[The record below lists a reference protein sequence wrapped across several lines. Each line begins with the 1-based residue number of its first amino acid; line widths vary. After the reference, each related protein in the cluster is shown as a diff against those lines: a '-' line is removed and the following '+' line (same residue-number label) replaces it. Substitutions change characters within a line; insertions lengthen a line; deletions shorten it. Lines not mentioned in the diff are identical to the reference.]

1 MQQAWHFLDPETVAA
16 ELQTDLATGLT
27 PQVAE
32 QRLARYGP
40 NELIDRGVKSVWVI
54 LWAQLTD
61 VMVLLLIVAAI
72 ISAFIGEISDTFVI
86 LAIVVLNTLLG
97 LTQEYRAERAIAEL
111 KKLAVPNVRV
121 RRGGHVSE
129 ISARTLVPGDLVLLE
144 AGNVAPAD
152 GRLVEV
158 MGLRVEEAALTGESE
173 PVEKQRVAL
182 PSAQTSV
189 ALPSAQTSVALPSAQ
204 TSIIPIGDQ
213 VNMVFMGT
221 VITYGRG
228 VMVVTATGMATELGH
243 IAGMLQNVG
252 DEATPLQRRL
262 EKLGQALAAVAVVII
277 VVVFGMGLLTS
288 SEVREIWASQQDV
301 LGRLLRSESVREL
314 FLTAISLAVAAVPE
328 GLPAM
333 VTIAL
338 ALGSRRMLRRK
349 ALIRKLPAVET
360 LGSVTTICSDKTGT
374 LTQNQMTVT
383 ILDVAGEQRAIETLV
398 AAEFDPAN
406 LDGVTTASP
415 TFTPTFNPTLQS
427 FHILLQAAALCN
439 DSALE
444 HEADGTFKL
453 IGDPTETALVRVA
466 AEFQLEK
473 AALEAKWPRVAEAPF
488 TSERKCM
495 TTIHQ
500 VPTHGNGSSP
510 FGADATYVAFVKG
523 GVDVLLAKSSLA
535 WLGDHSVPLTVELRG
550 RIQQANAQL
559 AQAGQRVLGVAFRPL
574 AQQPTVGKVEQV
586 EEALVFVGLIGMIDP
601 PREEVKM
608 AVATC
613 RSAGIRPVMITGDH
627 PLTALAI
634 ARQLGITDNDQCL
647 TGYELA
653 DMDEEALQAQVEQ
666 VSVYARVAPEHK
678 LNIVNALQQKGHVVA
693 MTGDGVNDA
702 PALKQAD
709 IGVAMGITGTDVSK
723 EAADMVLLDD
733 NFATIVAATEEG
745 RTIYDNIRKF
755 IRYLLSSNIG
765 EIFVML
771 VAPFLGMPLPLLPI
785 HILWINLVTDG
796 LPGLALSLEQPER
809 GIMQRK
815 PIPARESIF
824 SRGLGVDIVWVG
836 CLLGILSL
844 AVGYW
849 GFVSGVAIT
858 HWRTMVFTTL
868 TFTQMGN
875 ALSIRSSDDLLVT
888 IGIFSNRLMI
898 GAVILTVVLQ
908 LMLLY
913 IPFFQ
918 RIFNVAPLTGG
929 ELFICF
935 FLSFVLFGIMEGVKW
950 LRRRQSL

>member
-1 MQQAWHFLDPETVAA
+1 MIQIAPAYTQKVINTMQQAWHFADPQTVVTQ
-16 ELQTDLATGLT
+16 LSTNLATGLT
-27 PQVAE
+27 TQEAE
-32 QRLARYGP
+32 QRLTQYGP
-40 NELIDRGVKSVWVI
+40 NELIDRGVKSIWKI
-54 LWAQLTD
+54 LWEQLTD

-121 RRGGHVSE
+121 RRDGRVVE
-129 ISARTLVPGDLVLLE
+129 ISARTLTPGDVVLLE
-144 AGNVAPAD
+144 AGNLAPAD
-152 GRLVEV
+152 GRMVEV

-173 PVEKQRVAL
+173 PVEKQTAAL
-182 PSAQTSV
+182 TGDPAATV
-189 ALPSAQTSVALPSAQ
+189 
-204 TSIIPIGDQ
+204 PIGDRT
-213 VNMVFMGT
+213 NMTFMGT
-221 VITYGRG
+221 VVTYGRG
-228 VMVVTATGMATELGH
+228 VMVVTTTGMETELGH
-243 IAGMLQNVG
+243 IAGLLQAVG
-252 DEATPLQRRL
+252 NEATPLQRRL
-262 EKLGQALAAVAVVII
+262 ERLGQALAAVAVVII
-277 VVVFGMGLLTS
+277 VVVFGMGLFTS
-288 SEVREIWASQQDV
+288 SEVREIFASQQDV
-301 LGRLLRSESVREL
+301 WARLLRSESIREL

-338 ALGSRRMLRRK
+338 ALGSRRMLRRN

-383 ILDVAGEQRAIETLV
+383 MLDVAGEQRAIETLV
-398 AAEFDPAN
+398 TAEFDPTAWEAN
-406 LDGVTTASP
+406 RQT
-415 TFTPTFNPTLQS
+415 NPTLQS

-439 DSALE
+439 DSTLDR
-444 HEADGTFKL
+444 EADGTLTL

-466 AEFQLEK
+466 AQFQLEK
-473 AALEAKWPRVAEAPF
+473 TVLEEQWPRVAEAPF

-495 TTIHQ
+495 TTVHRA
-500 VPTHGNGSSP
+500 PTNANGNAL
-510 FGADATYVAFVKG
+510 FGQDTPYVAFTKG
-523 GVDVLLAKSSLA
+523 AMDVLLARSSTAWFGEKSVALNE
-535 WLGDHSVPLTVELRG
+535 DLRQ
-550 RIQQANAQL
+550 RVRQANDRL
-559 AQAGQRVLGVAFRPL
+559 AQDGQRVLGVAFRPL
-574 AQQPTVGKVEQV
+574 AAQPATGKVEGV

-601 PREEVKM
+601 PREEVKA

-613 RSAGIRPVMITGDH
+613 RTAGIRPVMITGDH
-627 PLTALAI
+627 PLTALSI

-653 DMDEEALQAQVEQ
+653 EMDEAQLKQQVEQ
-666 VSVYARVAPEHK
+666 VSVYARVSPEHK
-678 LNIVNALQQKGHVVA
+678 LNIVNALQEKGHVVA

-702 PALKQAD
+702 PALKRAD

-796 LPGLALSLEQPER
+796 LPGLALALEQPER

-815 PIPARESIF
+815 PISPKESIF

-836 CLLGILSL
+836 VLLGILSL
-844 AVGYW
+844 AIGYW
-849 GFVSGVAIT
+849 GFRRGIELVE
-858 HWRTMVFTTL
+858 WRTMVFTTL
-868 TFTQMGN
+868 TFAQMGN

-888 IGIFSNRLMI
+888 IGVFSNRLMI
-898 GAVILTVVLQ
+898 GAVLLTVALQ

-918 RIFNVAPLTGG
+918 GVFDVAPLSWQ
-929 ELFICF
+929 ELLICF
-935 FLSFVLFGIMEGVKW
+935 VLSWVLFSAVEGVKW
-950 LRRRQSL
+950 LRRPKTAQG

>member
-1 MQQAWHFLDPETVAA
+1 MQQAWHFTDPEAVATA
-16 ELQTDLATGLT
+16 LQTNLVTGLT

-32 QRLARYGP
+32 QRLAQYGP
-40 NELIDRGVKSVWVI
+40 NELIDRGVKSIWKI
-54 LWAQLTD
+54 LWEQLTD
-61 VMVLLLIVAAI
+61 VMVLLLIVAAV

-86 LAIVVLNTLLG
+86 LAIVALNTLLG

-111 KKLAVPNVRV
+111 KKLAVPHVRV

-129 ISARTLVPGDLVLLE
+129 ISALTLVPGDVVLLE

-173 PVEKQRVAL
+173 PVEKQTAAL
-182 PSAQTSV
+182 TGTDDSAV
-189 ALPSAQTSVALPSAQ
+189 
-204 TSIIPIGDQ
+204 PIGDQ
-213 VNMVFMGT
+213 INMAFMGT
-221 VITYGRG
+221 VVTYGRG
-228 VMVVTATGMATELGH
+228 VLMVTATGMETELGH
-243 IAGMLQNVG
+243 IAGMLQSVG
-252 DEATPLQRRL
+252 NEATPLQRRL
-262 EKLGQALAAVAVVII
+262 EKLGQALAAIAVVII
-277 VVVFGMGLLTS
+277 VVVFGMGLFTS
-288 SEVREIWASQQDV
+288 TEVREILASQQDV
-301 LGRLLRSESVREL
+301 GGRLLRSESVREL

-338 ALGSRRMLRRK
+338 ALGSRRMLRRN

-383 ILDVAGEQRAIETLV
+383 ILDVAGERRAIETLV
-398 AAEFDPAN
+398 AEEFDPAT
-406 LDGVTTASP
+406 LDGAANI
-415 TFTPTFNPTLQS
+415 NPTIQS
-427 FHILLQAAALCN
+427 FRILLQAAALCN
-439 DSALE
+439 DSTLE
-444 HEADGTFKL
+444 REEDGTFSL

-466 AEFQLEK
+466 AQFQLDK
-473 AALEAKWPRVAEAPF
+473 ATLEAKWPRIAEAPF

-495 TTIHQ
+495 TTVHQ
-500 VPTHGNGSSP
+500 TPTTGNGAAL
-510 FGADATYVAFVKG
+510 FGQDAAAVAFCKG
-523 GVDVLLAKSSLA
+523 AVDVLLAKSSTA
-535 WLGDHSVPLTVELRG
+535 WLGEHSVALDDDLRQ
-550 RIQQANAQL
+550 RIQQANDAL
-559 AQAGQRVLGVAFRPL
+559 AQDGQRVLGVAFRPL
-574 AQQPTVGKVEQV
+574 TTPPDPGKVEQL
-586 EEALVFVGLIGMIDP
+586 EEDLVFVGLMGMIDP
-601 PREEVKM
+601 PREEVKA

-627 PLTALAI
+627 PLTALSI
-634 ARQLGITDNDQCL
+634 ARQLGITDNDLCL

-653 DMDEEALQAQVEQ
+653 GMDAVALKQQVEQ
-666 VSVYARVAPEHK
+666 VSVYARVSPEHK
-678 LNIVNALQQKGHVVA
+678 LNIVNALQEKGHVVA

-702 PALKQAD
+702 PALKRAD

-733 NFATIVAATEEG
+733 NFATIVAAAEEG

-796 LPGLALSLEQPER
+796 LPGLALALEQPER

-815 PIPARESIF
+815 PISPRESIF

-849 GFVSGVAIT
+849 GFIVGEELAT
-858 HWRTMVFTTL
+858 WRTMVFTTL
-868 TFTQMGN
+868 TFAQMGN

-888 IGIFSNRLMI
+888 IGVFSNRLMI
-898 GAVILTVVLQ
+898 GAVILTVILQ
-908 LMLLY
+908 MMLLY
-913 IPFFQ
+913 VPFFQ
-918 RIFNVAPLTGG
+918 RIFDVAPLSWL
-929 ELFICF
+929 EILVC
-935 FLSFVLFGIMEGVKW
+935 FVLSWILFSAVEGVKW
-950 LRRRQSL
+950 MRGRSVS

>member
-1 MQQAWHFLDPETVAA
+1 MEQPWRLDTAAVAA
-16 ELQTDLATGLT
+16 QLQTDAATGLT
-27 PQVAE
+27 TQEAE
-32 QRLARYGP
+32 QRLATYGS
-40 NELIDRGVKSVWVI
+40 NELIDRGVKSIWKI
-54 LWAQLTD
+54 LWEQLTD
-61 VMVLLLIVAAI
+61 VMVLLLIVASI

-86 LAIVVLNTLLG
+86 LAIVVLNTILG

-111 KKLAVPNVRV
+111 KKLAVPTVRV
-121 RRGGHVSE
+121 RRGGRITES
-129 ISARTLVPGDLVLLE
+129 SARTLVPGDVVLLE

-173 PVEKQRVAL
+173 PVEKQSAAL
-182 PSAQTSV
+182 PGDAAVET
-189 ALPSAQTSVALPSAQ
+189 
-204 TSIIPIGDQ
+204 PIGDRI
-213 VNMVFMGT
+213 NMAFMGT
-221 VITYGRG
+221 VVTYGRG
-228 VMVVTATGMATELGH
+228 TLVVTATGMQTELGH
-243 IAGMLQNVG
+243 IAGLLQAVG
-252 DEATPLQRRL
+252 NEATPLQRRL
-262 EKLGQALAAVAVVII
+262 EKLGQALAVVAVVII
-277 VVVFGMGLLTS
+277 LVVFSMGLFTS

-301 LGRLLRSESVREL
+301 WGRLLRSTSIREL

-338 ALGSRRMLRRK
+338 ALGSRRMLHRH

-383 ILDVAGEQRAIETLV
+383 MLDVAGEQRAIETLV
-398 AAEFDPAN
+398 AEEFEPPVSKP
-406 LDGVTTASP
+406 GQEISP
-415 TFTPTFNPTLQS
+415 TIQS
-427 FHILLQAAALCN
+427 FRILLQAATLCN
-439 DSALE
+439 DSTFE
-444 HEADGTFKL
+444 REEDGSLRL

-466 AEFQLEK
+466 AQFQLEK
-473 AALEAKWPRVAEAPF
+473 ATLETQWPRVAEAPF

-495 TTIHQ
+495 TTIHRT
-500 VPTHGNGSSP
+500 PSTDNGHTLFGNAAP
-510 FGADATYVAFVKG
+510 YVAFSKG
-523 GVDVLLAKSSLA
+523 AMDVLLAKGRSA
-535 WLGDHSVPLTVELRG
+535 WLGDQIVLLDDAIRS
-550 RIQQANAQL
+550 RIRLANDQL
-559 AQAGQRVLGVAFRPL
+559 AQDGQRVLGVALRPL
-574 AQQPTVGKVEQV
+574 DALPAANGVEAV
-586 EEALVFVGLIGMIDP
+586 EEGLIFVGLIGMIDP
-601 PREEVKM
+601 PREEVKA

-634 ARQLGITDNDQCL
+634 ARHLGITDGTQCL
-647 TGYELA
+647 TGPELA
-653 DMDEEALQAQVEQ
+653 TMDEAALKAQVEQ
-666 VSVYARVAPEHK
+666 VSVYARVSPEHK
-678 LNIVNALQQKGHVVA
+678 LNIVNALQEKGHVVA

-702 PALKQAD
+702 PALKRAD

-771 VAPFLGMPLPLLPI
+771 IAPFLNMPLPLLPI

-796 LPGLALSLEQPER
+796 LPGLALALEQPER

-815 PIPARESIF
+815 PISPRESIF

-836 CLLGILSL
+836 VLLGLLSL
-844 AVGYW
+844 GVGYW
-849 GFVSGVAIT
+849 GFYMGEELVV
-858 HWRTMVFTTL
+858 WRTMVFTTL
-868 TFTQMGN
+868 TFAQMGN

-888 IGIFSNRLMI
+888 IGVFSNRLMI
-898 GAVILTVVLQ
+898 GAVLLTVVLQ
-908 LMLLY
+908 LLLLY
-913 IPFFQ
+913 LPFFQ
-918 RIFNVAPLTGG
+918 AIFKVAPLSLGQ
-929 ELFICF
+929 LLLC
-935 FLSFVLFGIMEGVKW
+935 FVLSWVLFSAVEGVKW
-950 LRRRQSL
+950 LRQRKS